1 MKLHLDKQ
9 LFNEAIQASSE
20 LLGII
25 PPYIEKDY
33 WITLALKQLAIS
45 GFSPNIV
52 FKGGTSLSKGYKLI
66 NRFSEDID
74 LAITSNLALS
84 GNEVKT
90 LIRSIEKTMTKGL
103 TETIIEEI
111 SSKGSRYRKSVYK
124 YPSSYSE
131 FSNQLVTEISA
142 FNAYLPSKE
151 LLIQSLIGQFL
162 IEKDMLTDISEQ
174 GLEPFRINVLDKRQT
189 LIEKLVS
196 LIRFSY
202 DINVTQSL
210 GSKIRHFYDLYYL
223 AADPDCAAFAQS
235 SEFINSFNNLLKSD
249 KEIFDIPSG
258 WKSKTINESPLLKD
272 FDALWG
278 QLKNIYQ
285 KELTALAYKEVP
297 KEEDIARS
305 FRLLISKL
313 ML

>member
-20 LLGII
+20 YLSII

-33 WITLALKQLAIS
+33 WITLALKQLAAS
-45 GFSPNIV
+45 EFSPNIV

-74 LAITSNLALS
+74 LAITSDPTLS
-84 GNEVKT
+84 GNEIKT
-90 LIRSIEKTMTKGL
+90 LIRSIEKTATQGL
-103 TETIIEEI
+103 TETIIEGV

-124 YPSSYSE
+124 YPSSYSD
-131 FSNQLVTEISA
+131 FSNQLITEISA
-142 FNAYLPSKE
+142 FNDHLPSEE

-162 IEKDMLTDISEQ
+162 AEKDMLTDIKEH
-174 GLEPFRINVLDKRQT
+174 GLAAFKINVLDKRQT
-189 LIEKLVS
+189 LIEKLIS

-202 DINVTQSL
+202 DINATQSI

-223 AADPDCAAFAQS
+223 VSDPECATFIQS
-235 SEFINSFNNLLKSD
+235 GEFINNFNSLLKSD
-249 KEIFDIPSG
+249 KEIFDHPDG
-258 WKSKTINESPLLKD
+258 WGSKSLNESPLLNN
-272 FDALWG
+272 FDSLWG

-285 KELTALAYKEVP
+285 KELGALAYKDVP

-305 FRLLISKL
+305 FKQLISKL
-313 ML
+313 MP